1 MASSPTKSGR
11 VEDQPNMEITP
22 TKSPCNQQIHTH
34 KESKGYMHK
43 FRLNICRDV
52 VCENHEYKGSSLT
65 QTQKKSENRE
75 TKDWKSSLNVGSLW
89 SNHVKWVC
97 LPYGFLYFSQNG
109 FYRQHYW

>member
-1 MASSPTKSGR
+1 MNIHPNLRGSVDEDKLYMASSPTKSGR

-65 QTQKKSENRE
+65 QHKRKVKIEKQKTERA
-75 TKDWKSSLNVGSLW
+75 L
-89 SNHVKWVC
+89 
-97 LPYGFLYFSQNG
+97 
-109 FYRQHYW
+109 